1 MDYAD
6 ETNSMQIKDA
16 TETYDGRRLRSLRSK
31 QAIVDAFIELVNEG
45 TLVPTAQQIADQ
57 AGVGIRTVFRH
68 FSDMESVFAVVDAQ
82 KRESYEALF
91 VGGDRDGSLEDR
103 IQHAVERRANA
114 YESTKNA
121 ILSTHAQ
128 RWRYEFLQKN
138 YAGYVRGLRKDLEN
152 WIPELK
158 DLDRAGREA
167 VDAVASF
174 EMWHRLREYQGLGKK
189 LSIEIVVG
197 MLTRLVGES

>member
-1 MDYAD
+1 MPK
-6 ETNSMQIKDA
+6 KDA
-16 TETYDGRRLRSLRSK
+16 AAISDGRRLRSVRSK

-68 FSDMESVFAVVDAQ
+68 FSDMESMFAVADAQ
-82 KRESYEALF
+82 KRASYEALF

-103 IQHAVERRANA
+103 IQRAVERRAQA
-114 YESTKNA
+114 FEATKNA

-128 RWRYEFLQKN
+128 RWRYEFLRKN

-158 DLDRAGREA
+158 ALDRAGREA

-174 EMWHRLREYQGLGKK
+174 EMWHRLREYQGLSKK
-189 LSIEIVVG
+189 LSIEIMVG
-197 MLTRLVGES
+197 MVTQLIHNSF

>member
-1 MDYAD
+1 MPK
-6 ETNSMQIKDA
+6 KDA
-16 TETYDGRRLRSLRSK
+16 AAISDGRRLRSVRSK

-68 FSDMESVFAVVDAQ
+68 FSDMESMFAVADAQ
-82 KRESYEALF
+82 KRASYEALF

-103 IQHAVERRANA
+103 IQRAVERRAQA
-114 YESTKNA
+114 FEATKNA

-128 RWRYEFLQKN
+128 RWRYEFLRKN

-158 DLDRAGREA
+158 ALDRAGREA

-174 EMWHRLREYQGLGKK
+174 EMWHRLREYQGLSKK
-189 LSIEIVVG
+189 LSIEIMVG
-197 MLTRLVGES
+197 MVTRLIHNSF

>member
-1 MDYAD
+1 MPK
-6 ETNSMQIKDA
+6 KDA
-16 TETYDGRRLRSLRSK
+16 AAISDGRRLRSVRSK

-45 TLVPTAQQIADQ
+45 TLVPTAQHIADQ

-68 FSDMESVFAVVDAQ
+68 FSDMESMFAVADAQ

-91 VGGDRDGSLEDR
+91 VGGDRDGSLKDR
-103 IQHAVERRANA
+103 IQRAAERRAQA
-114 YESTKNA
+114 FEATKNA

-128 RWRYEFLQKN
+128 RWRYEFLRKN
-138 YAGYVRGLRKDLEN
+138 YAGYVRGLRKDLES

-158 DLDRAGREA
+158 ALDRPRREA

-174 EMWHRLREYQGLGKK
+174 EMWHRLREYQGLSKK
-189 LSIEIVVG
+189 MSIEIIVG
-197 MLTRLVGES
+197 MLAQLTSDT

>member
-1 MDYAD
+1 MPK
-6 ETNSMQIKDA
+6 KDSIA
-16 TETYDGRRLRSLRSK
+16 ISDGRRLRSVRSK

-68 FSDMESVFAVVDAQ
+68 FSDMESMFAVADAQ
-82 KRESYEALF
+82 KRASYEALF
-91 VGGDRDGSLEDR
+91 VGGDRDGSLTDR
-103 IQHAVERRANA
+103 IQRAVERRAQA
-114 YESTKNA
+114 FEATKNA

-128 RWRYEFLQKN
+128 RWRYEFLRKN

-158 DLDRAGREA
+158 TLDRAGREA
-167 VDAVASF
+167 IDAVASF
-174 EMWHRLREYQGLGKK
+174 EMWHRLREYQGLSKK
-189 LSIEIVVG
+189 LSIEIIVG
-197 MLTRLVGES
+197 MVTRLMHNSF